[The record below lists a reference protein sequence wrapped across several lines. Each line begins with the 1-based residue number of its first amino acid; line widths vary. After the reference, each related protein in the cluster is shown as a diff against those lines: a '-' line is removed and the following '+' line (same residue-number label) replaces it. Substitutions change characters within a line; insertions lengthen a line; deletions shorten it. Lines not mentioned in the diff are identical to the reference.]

1 MCLNKLDSI
10 PQKVRDGF
18 LSAKEAA
25 MSVMKIVYTNPA
37 RFLIRDMDE
46 DDRSDFLIDCLPNF
60 EKMIL
65 RHDEK
70 ISQFGLYLYHS
81 MAGLKM
87 SWYKK
92 MREREIAARVMR
104 PEMKDIYE
112 NDCEKSLLSV
122 ASPSDMG
129 QRIFGDDEF
138 SENRSVGIK
147 DIFKSRHGNSHVDA
161 RTREKRLAVVL
172 ALKSAWY
179 LDESHIDKLSRL
191 CECPRDELEK
201 KVQDLRDTLLDKS
214 TKQED
219 LEKRRD
225 NAWFFVCK
233 YRDELS
239 RMDKNSASYQ
249 SVKRKL
255 EYQLASW
262 KKKNAIIRRSRK
274 IAPENSAIAK
284 VLDIKPYSI
293 STYLKCAKN
302 LDMKGMLGN
311 SAG

>member
-10 PQKVRDGF
+10 PQKVREGF

-25 MSVMKIVYTNPA
+25 MSVMRIAYTNPA

-46 DDRSDFLIDCLPNF
+46 DDRSDFLIDSLPSF

-70 ISQFGLYLYHS
+70 IGQFGQYLYHS
-81 MAGLKM
+81 MMGLKM

-92 MREREIAARVMR
+92 RRERDIAARVMS
-104 PEMKDIYE
+104 PAMKDIYE
-112 NDCEKSLLSV
+112 KDCEKSLLLV
-122 ASPSDMG
+122 ASPSDIER
-129 QRIFGDDEF
+129 RIFGDEEF
-138 SENRSVGIK
+138 SESRRVEIK
-147 DIFKSRHGNSHVDA
+147 DIFKSRQGNSHVDE
-161 RTREKRLAVVL
+161 RTRKKRLAMVL

-179 LDESHIDKLSRL
+179 LEERHIDKLSQF
-191 CECPRDELEK
+191 CECPRDDLER
-201 KVQDLRDTLLDKS
+201 KVQDLRGTLLEKS
-214 TKQED
+214 TKHED

-233 YRDELS
+233 YRDKLS
-239 RMDKNSASYQ
+239 RMDKNSAGYQ

-262 KKKNAIIRRSRK
+262 KKKNSIIKRSRK

-284 VLDIKPYSI
+284 VLDIKPHSI
-293 STYLKCAKN
+293 STYLKCAKT
-302 LDMKGMLGN
+302 LDMKGMLG
-311 SAG
+311 SSS

>member
-1 MCLNKLDSI
+1 MCLNKLDFI
-10 PQKVRDGF
+10 PQNVKDGF

-25 MSVMKIVYTNPA
+25 MSIMRIAYTNPA

-46 DDRSDFLIDCLPNF
+46 DDRSDFLIDCLPSF
-60 EKMIL
+60 EKMVL

-70 ISQFGLYLYHS
+70 IGQFGLYLYNS

-87 SWYKK
+87 TWYKK
-92 MREREIAARVMR
+92 KRERDIAARVMS
-104 PEMKDIYE
+104 PEIKEIYE

-122 ASPSDMG
+122 ASPSEIE
-129 QRIFGDDEF
+129 QRIFGDEEP
-138 SENRSVGIK
+138 SGNRRVEIK

-161 RTREKRLAVVL
+161 KTREKRLAMVL

-179 LDESHIDKLSRL
+179 LDESHIDKLSEL
-191 CECPRDELEK
+191 CECPRGEVEK
-201 KVQDLRDTLLDKS
+201 KVQDLRGTLLDKS

-225 NAWFFVCK
+225 NAWYFVCK

-239 RMDKNSASYQ
+239 RMDENSVGYQ

-262 KKKNAIIRRSRK
+262 KKKNSIIRRSRK
-274 IAPENSAIAK
+274 IAPDNSAIAK
-284 VLDIKPYSI
+284 MLDIKPHNI
-293 STYLKCAKN
+293 STYLRCAKN
-302 LDMKGMLGN
+302 LEMKGMLGN
-311 SAG
+311 SKQ